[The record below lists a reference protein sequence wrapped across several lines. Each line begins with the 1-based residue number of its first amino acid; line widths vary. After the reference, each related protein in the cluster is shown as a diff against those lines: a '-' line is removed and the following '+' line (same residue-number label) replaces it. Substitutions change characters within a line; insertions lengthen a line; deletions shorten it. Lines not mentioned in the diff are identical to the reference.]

1 MDMDIELSEV
11 RYQMPEV
18 RGQKSE
24 DRGQRTEVR
33 NQKSEVR
40 SQRSDFSVLC
50 LLSSVF
56 CLYFIAGCEN
66 ANSIRTPL
74 VEQIGNL
81 TEQKKQLENQL
92 EQTKAENTQLTK
104 QMHVLSGLPEEVKG
118 ENLYRLQKIKIG
130 KYTGFFD
137 KDDDGKKE
145 KLIVYIQP
153 LDEEGDIIK
162 ATGAVDVQLWDL
174 DSSETNQALLGQW
187 QVEPGELKKLW
198 FATFVTI
205 NYRLTFDITDKVR
218 SFDEPLTVKA
228 AFTDYLSGKVFKE
241 QKVIKPQSP

>member
-1 MDMDIELSEV
+1 MDTDIELSEV
-11 RYQMPEV
+11 RC
-18 RGQKSE
+18 QKS
-24 DRGQRTEVR
+24 D
-33 NQKSEVR
+33 VR
-40 SQRSDFSVLC
+40 SQMSDVRSQKLDVRFFC

-56 CLYFIAGCEN
+56 CLCVVAGCEN

-81 TEQKKQLENQL
+81 TEQNKQLENQL
-92 EQTKAENTQLTK
+92 EQTRAENKQLTK

-118 ENLYRLQKIKIG
+118 ENLYRLEKIEIG

-137 KDDDGKKE
+137 KDDDGTKE

-153 LDEEGDIIK
+153 IDEEGDIIK

-174 DSSETNQALLGQW
+174 DSSEADQALLGQW
-187 QVEPGELKKLW
+187 RVEPGELKKLW
-198 FATFVTI
+198 FATMVTI
-205 NYRLTFDITDKVR
+205 NYRLTFDITDKVK
-218 SFDEPLTVKA
+218 SFDEPLTVKV
-228 AFTDYLSGKVFKE
+228 AFTDYLTGKVFKE